1 MKRWNIIQYLINV
14 NNYKSYL
21 ELGTDNG
28 SCFEQINIKKKVC
41 VDINDKYK
49 GLSYHMSCDEFFAQ
63 NKDTFDII
71 FIDANHED
79 EYVWRDIQNA
89 LQILNW
95 NGVIV
100 CHDCNPQKEEHTF
113 INTGVYN
120 GTVYKS
126 IARLRLTNP
135 YLYINTVDTDYGVG
149 ILVKTNNIQQ
159 LPKFSCN
166 SFIEFSNNR
175 KEILNLISEEQFKYI
190 FSYKINEPLPTIIE
204 KKQPCWLKRIFLKV
218 NNYI

>member
-1 MKRWNIIQYLINV
+1 MKRWDIIQYLINV

-21 ELGTDNG
+21 ELGTDIG

-41 VDINDKYK
+41 VDINNKYK
-49 GLSYHMSCDEFFAQ
+49 GLNYHMSCDEFFIQ
-63 NKDTFDII
+63 NKDTFDIV

-95 NGVIV
+95 NGCIV
-100 CHDCNPQKEEHTF
+100 CHDCNPTKEEHTF
-113 INTGVYN
+113 WNEKTYN

-135 YLYINTVDTDYGVG
+135 YLYINTVDADYGVG

-159 LPKFSCN
+159 LPTFSCN

-175 KEILNLISEEQFKYI
+175 KEILNLISEEQFKYM
-190 FSYKINEPLPTIIE
+190 FSYKLNEPLPVIVE
-204 KKQPCWLKRIFLKV
+204 EKQPCWLKRIFTK
-218 NNYI
+218 NKK

>member
-1 MKRWNIIQYLINV
+1 MKRWDIIQYLINV

-21 ELGTDNG
+21 ELGTDIG

-41 VDINDKYK
+41 VDINNKYK
-49 GLSYHMSCDEFFAQ
+49 GLNYHMSCDEFFIQ

-95 NGVIV
+95 NGCIV
-100 CHDCNPQKEEHTF
+100 CHDCNPAKEEHTF
-113 INTGVYN
+113 WNEKTYN

-135 YLYINTVDTDYGVG
+135 YLYINTVDADYGVG

-159 LPKFSCN
+159 LPTFSCN

-175 KEILNLISEEQFKYI
+175 KEILNLISEEQFKYM
-190 FSYKINEPLPTIIE
+190 FSYKINEPLPVVVE
-204 KKQPCWLKRIFLKV
+204 EKQPCWLKRIFTKK
-218 NNYI
+218 

>member
-1 MKRWNIIQYLINV
+1 MKRWEIIQYLINV

-41 VDINDKYK
+41 VDINNKYK
-49 GLSYHMSCDEFFAQ
+49 GLSYHMSCDEFFVQ

-113 INTGVYN
+113 WNDKTYN

-135 YLYINTVDTDYGVG
+135 YLYINTVDADYGVG
-149 ILVKTNNIQQ
+149 LIVKTNNIQQ

-175 KEILNLISEEQFKYI
+175 KEILNLISEEQFKYM
-190 FSYKINEPLPTIIE
+190 FSYKLNEPYPQPTIE
-204 KKQPCWLKRIFLKV
+204 KRPCWLKRMFIRNKK
-218 NNYI
+218 